1 MGVGACEGVVCV
13 DEGAGDSCR
22 DYQYQYQCRCPCR
35 FTSCKGEGKNDVY
48 TYSHETRRTPR
59 KNPILIVD
67 LGLPPRGH
75 AASTTAAGRS
85 SCAGEGAQ
93 AAGAAQARAAG
104 AGALDVVVE
113 ALDDVAGGGL
123 FEVGLLE
130 AVDLV
135 LELGLSSRKHLSAW

>member
-1 MGVGACEGVVCV
+1 MRARAIPVETTNININV
-13 DEGAGDSCR
+13 DAHVDLLPARESE
-22 DYQYQYQCRCPCR
+22 
-35 FTSCKGEGKNDVY
+35 KKNDVY